1 MSDIR
6 EGINGI
12 PEPDRS
18 IGLLLMDFYEQMKAL
33 ERDPHRGGKQAT
45 AIIMAI
51 NDINEAAR
59 RTPMSPGNSA
69 TPDAAQPPLAD
80 TP

>member
-12 PEPDRS
+12 PEPGRS

-45 AIIMAI
+45 AIVMAI
-51 NDINEAAR
+51 NDIKEAAT
-59 RTPMSPGNSA
+59 RTPKAEPRHWA
-69 TPDAAQPPLAD
+69 PDLL
-80 TP
+80 